1 MKKLLKNCIL
11 ISVILLANVHAKAQF
26 VNMVQD
32 GSFEDTTV
40 GGVSTYWG
48 EGVLNK
54 WHTFDNNYYVNNY
67 EFFSSIIY
75 GIDTSTKL
83 PYNNYFHTYAKQ
95 GNSAIGLLLYFN
107 PEPDYPIG
115 TPNMRTIVQNKLN
128 SKLIAGKTYCATS
141 YVRASHRYGYL
152 QTNGLQFY
160 FDNGQ
165 IDTVYTIH
173 KDSSGIYPQY
183 IAQVSVPFVIS
194 DTTQWVKVQGTFVA
208 NGSET
213 HLTMGNFRSDSATT
227 VVVPPWITGGLAG
240 SSRGQSILMDDVSVI
255 PIDLKNW
262 LQDVYVTVGDSV
274 WVGLDKYDMPDAVW
288 YRDKI
293 DPFPYHVGP
302 GFWYKP
308 DTSVSTFIQGV
319 DVCGVMVYDTLK
331 IYTVP
336 LSMEELGIKPNALRV
351 YPNPAKD
358 FITVEQIIGE
368 SVSIVNILGQV
379 LQTQAVKNNKAQFS
393 VANLPRG
400 LYTVKSGT
408 QVSKI
413 LVE

>member
-1 MKKLLKNCIL
+1 MKYLIKFLLLSSLSSSSIGR
-11 ISVILLANVHAKAQF
+11 VQAQI
-26 VNMVQD
+26 VNLVQD
-32 GSFEDTTV
+32 GSFEDTTD
-40 GGVSTYWG
+40 TWRLYWG
-48 EGVLNK
+48 EGILDK
-54 WHTFDNNYYVNNY
+54 WHTFGKNYYVNNY
-67 EFFSSIIY
+67 GYSTSLIANIV
-75 GIDTSTKL
+75 DTSWKL
-83 PYNNYFHTYAKQ
+83 PYNNYFHTYPNYGYGTMAF
-95 GNSAIGLLLYFN
+95 ALYWK
-107 PEPDYPIG
+107 PEPYF
-115 TPNMRTIVQNKLN
+115 TANNMRTIVQNKLK
-128 SKLIAGKTYCATS
+128 SKLVAGKTYCVTC
-141 YVRASHRYGYL
+141 YVRASHRIEYI

-183 IAQVSVPFVIS
+183 TAQVSVPFVIS

-213 HLTMGNFRSDSATT
+213 YMTMGNFRSDSATT
-227 VVVPPWITGGLAG
+227 VLVPPWINGGLAG
-240 SSRGQSILMDDVSVI
+240 TCRCQDILVDDVSVI
-255 PIDLKNW
+255 STDLKNW

-293 DPFPYHVGP
+293 DPFPFHVGP

-368 SVSIVNILGQV
+368 SVTLVNIMGQV
-379 LQTQAVKNNKAQFS
+379 LQTQAVKNNKAQFN

-400 LYTVKSGT
+400 LYTVKGGL
-408 QVSKI
+408 QINKV
-413 LVE
+413 LLE